1 MLLYTDD
8 TELDAG
14 IYLREE
20 RTKFRELRNLLN
32 VAQSSLRKLFE
43 TPTSAQDLDL
53 QRENREDWEKLQQAC
68 AVTLKEDARD
78 IEVFVWWLSALAYKK
93 ENLSALNE
101 GLDDFLFA
109 LNKLTDNIHPKLP
122 EKKVAKLE
130 SDQVAIKHCE
140 NQTRSLEQFTGDSP
154 NSGLINIP
162 LMQFPL
168 LDDYTFS
175 DYLSDQ
181 KSGKLEK
188 TKSEFVAK
196 LQSNKQRLIDNF
208 NTIISLDEKISAV
221 DLFINGYRNQNG
233 LPLLGFRFI
242 RDNLKQIKLM
252 YQYFFPDVAKKEES
266 VVESSSS
273 ESIESSTS
281 TSSNVNEASE
291 QQPTQTI
298 VTSVQAPVMSQQAY
312 TRETA
317 LEDLNRI
324 AVFFKKTEPHSPI
337 PYLIARAIRWGNMS
351 FSELLTELIKKESP
365 ELAEIRKL
373 TGVDNDL
380 GELLNEDIAGP
391 TPVVAVAEVQQTS
404 EETVSQQV
412 VQAETVKTEE
422 PKDDSTSSS
431 GPLW

>member
-32 VAQSSLRKLFE
+32 VAQSSLRKLLE
-43 TPTSAQDLDL
+43 TPSSAQDLDL
-53 QRENREDWEKLQQAC
+53 QRENHEDWEKLQQAC
-68 AVTLKEDARD
+68 ATTLKDESRD

-101 GLDDFLFA
+101 GLEDFLYA
-109 LNKLTDNIHPKLP
+109 LNKLSSDIHPKLP
-122 EKKVAKLE
+122 EKKVAKLDA
-130 SDQVAIKHCE
+130 DQIATKQCE
-140 NQTRSLEQFTGDSP
+140 NQTRALEQFTGDSP

-162 LMQFPL
+162 LVRFPL
-168 LDDYTFS
+168 LDGYTFS

-181 KSGKLEK
+181 KSGALEK
-188 TKSEFVAK
+188 SKSDFVAK
-196 LQSNKQRLIDNF
+196 LQSNKQILIEQF
-208 NTIISLDEKISAV
+208 NIISSLDEKIGAV
-221 DLFINGYRNQNG
+221 DLFVNGYRNQHG

-242 RDNLKQIKLM
+242 KDNLKQIKLM
-252 YQYFFPDVAKKEES
+252 YQFFFPDVAKTEES
-266 VVESSSS
+266 SAAAPSKET
-273 ESIESSTS
+273 EQTTASTTQS
-281 TSSNVNEASE
+281 VNDMNV
-291 QQPTQTI
+291 QKPVQ
-298 VTSVQAPVMSQQAY
+298 SVATPVKTPVITHQAY

-351 FSELLTELIKKESP
+351 FSELLNELIKKESP

-380 GELLNEDIAGP
+380 GELLNENIAEP
-391 TPVVAVAEVQQTS
+391 TQVVAVAEVQQTS
-404 EETVSQQV
+404 EEEVNQQV

-422 PKDDSTSSS
+422 PVDDSSSSS